1 MNPRIIASVA
11 AVVGGLGWVTR
22 AVLATVG
29 AGADLAGYAYLGGL
43 VALVVS
49 LAAAGYL
56 LAEKAPVWLRAVVA
70 IGVPLLVL
78 AVWQA
83 VQGGVRAV
91 APSEGWLRDEA
102 AVLAGG
108 VLAVL
113 LGLVGLRRAR
123 RARPEVV
130 RTVRGRRAA
139 R

>member
-11 AVVGGLGWVTR
+11 AVVGGAGWVTK
-22 AVLATVG
+22 AVLAKAG

-43 VALVVS
+43 VTLVVS

-56 LAEKAPVWLRAVVA
+56 LAEKAPVWLRGVVA
-70 IGVPLLVL
+70 VGVPLLVL

-83 VQGGVRAV
+83 VQDGVRAV
-91 APSEGWLRDEA
+91 APFEGWLRDEV

-123 RARPEVV
+123 PGRAVQA
-130 RTVRGRRAA
+130 VRGRRAA